1 MLFLLLENP
10 CSTAGLGETAS
21 GLDFLR
27 WLLVAPA
34 AWLLS
39 RFEAFTRHSVLVMLL
54 LGLAAW
60 QLHEINREAPRS
72 PPSSGKGYV
81 LDVNRRTNGFAL
93 RLDIPAGEVRVSL
106 RGNRTPLPGD
116 SITWST
122 NWKAVEPVSLPGSF
136 DSQRWLRNEGLQASG
151 ALTTWQTYASH
162 PTPMRYAFYAREA
175 LRIRM
180 EQRFSPTITALLM
193 GLLAGDRSGLS
204 ADLQGDFQ
212 RTGLVHV
219 LAISGF
225 HVVLLAGILTL
236 FLRALRLPHSVVRW
250 LSMGLLCLYAPVA
263 GGSAAV
269 WRAVLMFL
277 VLESATLRGIR
288 ADPLNSLG
296 VAMLLLLFL
305 HPTQAGSAGF
315 QLSVAATAGILA
327 AGKAPWKSFR
337 SAPLR
342 LLDSFVL
349 SPSWTT
355 LCASLA
361 TLPLLVYHFQAVSP
375 ISWLGNLI
383 VVPLMGLGMESALLA
398 LAAPMI
404 GGIAP
409 NFAASSSLLLSV
421 ASHLVS
427 WLADFPGASLTLGPW
442 PWFLLLS
449 ASCGVAS
456 AAIALKGYRTARKWV
471 FISILIFVIHYVG
484 TGLYSLYNPR
494 WNLVVADVGQGD
506 AILVQSPD
514 QRNFLVDTGPPMRG
528 KDAARDRLIPFL
540 RVQGVGSL
548 HALVITHPD
557 ADHFGAAT
565 ALIRQFPVRELW
577 IPHCA
582 RWAEKPAWDTTMA
595 IAAKQG
601 LTIRD
606 LERGMGFREKN
617 WKIQVLHPGDDCPA
631 DVNSYSLV
639 IRMEGP
645 GGAALLTGD
654 ADSAAERELL
664 ALPLRS
670 DILKSGHHGSKTSG
684 SREFLHMANP
694 ALALIS
700 VGKKNRYGHPH
711 RQTFSRLRSIGIP
724 WQTTAESGSLGIVF
738 ESHGWQSFHFQDG
751 WQPLLNRK

>member
-1 MLFLLLENP
+1 M
-10 CSTAGLGETAS
+10 A
-21 GLDFLR
+21 
-27 WLLVAPA
+27 
-34 AWLLS
+34 
-39 RFEAFTRHSVLVMLL
+39 MLL
-54 LGLAAW
+54 IGLAAW
-60 QLHEINREAPRS
+60 QLHEINKVAPHI
-72 PPSSGKGYV
+72 PPTSGRGYV
-81 LDVNRRTNGFAL
+81 LDVNRRTSGFAI
-93 RLDIPAGEVRVSL
+93 RLGISSGEVRVSL

-116 SITWST
+116 SIAWSAS
-122 NWKAVEPVSLPGSF
+122 WKAVEPVTLPGSF
-136 DSQRWLRNEGLQASG
+136 DSRRWLGNEGLQASG

-225 HVVLLAGILTL
+225 HVVLLAGMLTL
-236 FLRALRLPHSVVRW
+236 FLRALRLPHPMVRW

-277 VLESATLRGIR
+277 VLESATLREIR

-296 VAMLLLLFL
+296 VAMLVLLFL
-305 HPTQAGSAGF
+305 NPTQAGSAGF

-342 LLDSFVL
+342 MVDAVLLA
-349 SPSWTT
+349 PSWTT

-383 VVPLMGLGMESALLA
+383 VVPLMGLGMESAILA
-398 LAAPMI
+398 LAAPMA

-409 NFAASSSLLLSV
+409 DFAASSSLLLSV
-421 ASHLVS
+421 ASHLVR

-449 ASCGVAS
+449 ASCGIAS
-456 AAIALKGYRTARKWV
+456 AAIALKGHRTARKWV
-471 FISILIFVIHYVG
+471 LLSVLIFVIHYAG
-484 TGLYSLYNPR
+484 TGLYSLYKPC
-494 WNLVVADVGQGD
+494 WNLVMADVGQGD

-514 QRNFLVDTGPPMRG
+514 QRNFLVDTGPPLRG

-540 RVQGVGSL
+540 RAQGVGSL

-565 ALIRQFPVRELW
+565 ALIGQFPVRELW

-582 RWAEKPAWDTTMA
+582 RWADKAAWDTTMA
-595 IAAKQG
+595 MAAKQG

-617 WKIQVLHPGDDCPA
+617 WKIQVLHPGTRCPE
-631 DVNSYSLV
+631 DVNGYSLV
-639 IRMEGP
+639 LRLEGP
-645 GGAALLTGD
+645 GGSVLLTGD
-654 ADSAAERELL
+654 ADEAAEHEIL

-684 SREFLHMANP
+684 SLEFLNQVKP
-694 ALALIS
+694 SLALIS
-700 VGKKNRYGHPH
+700 AGKKNRYGHPH
-711 RQTFSRLRSIGIP
+711 RQTLSRFRSIGIP
-724 WQTTAESGSLGIVF
+724 WQTTAEAGSLGIVF
-738 ESHGWQSFHFQDG
+738 KAGGWQAYQYLEG
-751 WQPLLNRK
+751 WHGLINRK